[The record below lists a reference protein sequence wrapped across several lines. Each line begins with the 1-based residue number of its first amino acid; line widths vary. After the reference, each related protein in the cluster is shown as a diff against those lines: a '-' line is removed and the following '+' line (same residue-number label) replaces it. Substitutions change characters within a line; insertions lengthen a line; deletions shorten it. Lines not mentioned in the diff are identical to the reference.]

1 VKQQYKSYQETV
13 DFLKECVR
21 LYPNIITTQSIGT
34 TWEGREI
41 ILAKISLNVEN
52 ADLKPA
58 LLFTGTVHAREW
70 IGNELGVEFIDFILK
85 NYETNPRITAA
96 LSKNTLYLVPCLNPD
111 GFEYSRTHFSFWRK
125 NRRNNKNGT
134 YGVDLNRN
142 FSIGYVKTTDTSS
155 NVYSGPEPFSEPET
169 RAIKEFVDAHEN
181 ITIALDYHSQGNVFF
196 PAHRFNHEAELN
208 GTDLNILCAN
218 MNYEIKKVTGREY
231 GIHRGKPP
239 TKLISGSGREYYYS
253 KGIIAVVIEVGTRN
267 IPDYMQNMKE
277 SVSEN
282 IPALMYALGEA
293 QNYAKHSPNRVEN
306 FQLQE
311 VTQESITLE
320 WKHEEKIK
328 DIYFAIYRSTK
339 HKHAC
344 REHNLIAT
352 TRNHHYT
359 DTELQSNTTY
369 FYAIR
374 AVDGINQIKSPFAP
388 KVKVRTGLSREEF
401 SRTIFPIASEIGYVA
416 EKSIEQNR
424 EHFGKNS
431 FFVGVSEA
439 RGISYGVMAFS
450 LENIPDDAIIQE
462 ASIAIYPM
470 NRVNAKIEK
479 YGEWSISFIN
489 KKSVSEITDYHQ
501 IHEGDIIQTLG
512 DSIPSEKLTQGIW
525 RHWLFN
531 GVERKLLQN
540 EIKSSKVLFRLQ
552 GPKSLPLGRDS
563 QMMMFDLGYGSFGGG
578 IHYRPHLEIKY
589 TMPSTEIVI
598 KPSKL
603 SIISKDETIENDL
616 ACGFNKDGDKVY
628 GYMDFDLST
637 LPDPSE
643 TIITDAY
650 IEIQNRNNPKMKQ
663 DVRYN
668 IEFIDVENHSYQ
680 DIRNRERIEF
690 IGYEV
695 SKKDLSKNSKHHFLF
710 DSYSMLELESFHA
723 QNRHASFIVK
733 ATISSESKNNLVNW
747 YKKDSQKEVKL
758 IVKYIKRR
766 KFAIDP
772 ARNLKTSLE
781 KGMVKLSWENPKDD
795 AFVGAYV
802 VRNRF
807 HTPKNP
813 QDGVKL
819 YAGSDSYTYDNYGS
833 TKLDKFYAVFTY
845 DNVPNYSEA
854 TTVEYHAKKSD

>member
-1 VKQQYKSYQETV
+1 MKQQYKSYQETV

-58 LLFTGTVHAREW
+58 LLYTGTVHAREW

-142 FSIGYVKTTDTSS
+142 FNIGYVKTTDTSS

-169 RAIKEFVDAHEN
+169 RAIKEFVDAHDN

-196 PAHRFNHEAELN
+196 PAHKFNHEAELN

-253 KGIIAVVIEVGTRN
+253 KGIIAVVVEVGTRN

-306 FQLQE
+306 FQIQG
-311 VTQESITLE
+311 VTQESVTLQWE
-320 WKHEEKIK
+320 HTQEVK
-328 DIYFAIYRSTK
+328 DIYFEIYRSTK

-352 TRNHHYT
+352 TKNRYYT
-359 DTELQSNTTY
+359 DSELISNTTY

-374 AVDGINQIKSPFAP
+374 AVDRINHIKSPFAP
-388 KVKVRTGLSREEF
+388 KIKVQTELNREEF

-416 EKSIEQNR
+416 EKSLEQNR

-439 RGISYGVMAFS
+439 RGISYGVMEFS
-450 LENIPDDAIIQE
+450 LENIPDGAIIKE

-479 YGEWSISFIN
+479 YGEWSISLIN
-489 KKSVSEITDYHQ
+489 KQSVPEITDFHQ
-501 IHEGDIIQTLG
+501 IHQGEVIQTLG

-531 GVERKLLQN
+531 GAERKLLQK
-540 EIKSSKVLFRLQ
+540 EIKNSKVLFRLQ
-552 GPKSLPLGRDS
+552 GPKTLPLGRDS

-589 TMPSTEIVI
+589 TMPSTEIII

-603 SIISKDETIENDL
+603 SIISKDGTIDNDL
-616 ACGFNKDGDKVY
+616 ACGFDKDGDKVY

-650 IEIQNRNNPKMKQ
+650 IEIQNKNKPKIKQ

-668 IEFIDVENHSYQ
+668 IEFIDVENHGYQ
-680 DIRNRERIEF
+680 EIKNRERIEF

-695 SKKDLSKNSKHHFLF
+695 SKSDLSKSSKHHFLF
-710 DSYSMLELESFHA
+710 DTYSMLELESFHT
-723 QNRHASFIVK
+723 QNKHASFMVK

-747 YKKDSQKEVKL
+747 YEKDSNKEVKL

-766 KFAIDP
+766 KFAVNP
-772 ARNLKTSLE
+772 ATNLKTSIE

-807 HTPKNP
+807 HIPKNP

-833 TKLDKFYAVFTY
+833 TKLDKHYAVFTY
-845 DNVPNYSEA
+845 DDVPNYSEA
-854 TTVEYHAKKSD
+854 TFIKYKAK